1 MSQIEWLTEISIKL
15 GKASNRMRM
24 TNKMETGLG
33 LIHEV
38 ISEIDSER
46 ETLMR
51 MNEELS
57 DDEICINCE
66 GELVKGQCPECN
78 FAFKVDTFYPND
90 HIADEISVHIWGLKL
105 PTSIKVWKNYD
116 NDWGETTFE
125 NNGEIN
131 VVDSETMSLE
141 QALERYTMFGEDDFP
156 NSGHFSEV
164 LRGFISK
171 SDKGDELIWIVDEMS
186 MQMARITRVN

>member
-1 MSQIEWLTEISIKL
+1 MSYLEWLTEISIKL
-15 GKASNRMRM
+15 DKARNNFTQTAKVES
-24 TNKMETGLG
+24 GLP
-33 LIHEV
+33 LLRDV

-78 FAFKVDTFYPND
+78 FAFKVDTFFPNNTD
-90 HIADEISVHIWGLKL
+90 AGES
-105 PTSIKVWKNYD
+105 TSIKLWQNYD
-116 NDWGETTFE
+116 DGWSETTFE

-131 VVDSETMSLE
+131 VVDSETISLE
-141 QALERYTMFGEDDFP
+141 QALEKYTMFGEDDFP

-171 SDKGDELIWIVDEMS
+171 SDKGDELIWVVDEMS

>member
-15 GKASNRMRM
+15 DKARNAFTQTAKVES
-24 TNKMETGLG
+24 GLP
-33 LIHEV
+33 LLRDV
-38 ISEIDSER
+38 IAEIDSER

-66 GELVKGQCPECN
+66 GELVKGQCPECT
-78 FAFKVDTFYPND
+78 FAFKVDTFFPNGTEVD
-90 HIADEISVHIWGLKL
+90 FQTFGQPIDL
-105 PTSIKVWKNYD
+105 PTSIKLWQNYD
-116 NDWGETTFE
+116 NGWSETTFE

-131 VVDSETMSLE
+131 VVDSETISLE
-141 QALERYTMFGEDDFP
+141 QALEKYTMFGEDDFP

-171 SDKGDELIWIVDEMS
+171 SDKGDELIWVVDEMS

>member
-1 MSQIEWLTEISIKL
+1 
-15 GKASNRMRM
+15 
-24 TNKMETGLG
+24 
-33 LIHEV
+33 
-38 ISEIDSER
+38 
-46 ETLMR
+46 
-51 MNEELS
+51 MNEGTFKTMDEDDQDQYLS
-57 DDEICINCE
+57 DQEICINCE
-66 GELVKGQCPECN
+66 GELVNGQCPECN
-78 FAFKVDTFYPND
+78 FAFKVDTFYPNNRTS
-90 HIADEISVHIWGLKL
+90 DEVNVFLNIVL
-105 PTSIKVWKNYD
+105 PTSIKLWQNYD
-116 NDWGETTFE
+116 DGWSETTFE

-131 VVDSETMSLE
+131 VTDSETISLE

>member
-1 MSQIEWLTEISIKL
+1 MSQIEWLTEISTKL
-15 GKASNRMRM
+15 ETATRNMQM
-24 TNKMETGLG
+24 TNKVESGLG
-33 LIHEV
+33 LIREV

-66 GELVKGQCPECN
+66 GELVNGQCPECN
-78 FAFKVDTFYPND
+78 FAFKVDTFYPNNRTS
-90 HIADEISVHIWGLKL
+90 DEVNVFLNIVS
-105 PTSIKVWKNYD
+105 PTSIKLWQNYD
-116 NDWGETTFE
+116 DGWSETTFE

-171 SDKGDELIWIVDEMS
+171 SDKGDELIWVVDEMS

>member
-15 GKASNRMRM
+15 GKASHRMRM

-51 MNEELS
+51 MNEDLS

-66 GELVKGQCPECN
+66 GELVNGQCPECN
-78 FAFKVDTFYPND
+78 FAFKVDTFFPNNTD
-90 HIADEISVHIWGLKL
+90 AGES
-105 PTSIKVWKNYD
+105 TSIKLWQNYD
-116 NDWGETTFE
+116 DGWSEPTFE

-171 SDKGDELIWIVDEMS
+171 SDKGDELIWVVDEMS